1 MTTGLRLS
9 DADHA
14 TLVDAWES
22 AIESFTDLAEIV
34 TDEQWLAPSGLPG
47 WTNAD
52 VVAHVIGIERDL
64 LGEAPPNLDID
75 WELLPHADD
84 LFSRYTELPV
94 AARRGVD
101 RAEVLAEL
109 RKTIPARRA
118 QLSADAGDL
127 GEIVSGPGGWQ
138 LPRGVV
144 LRMRIF
150 DIWLHDQ
157 DLRRSTGTVGELDTD
172 AAWVAAD
179 RMVGALGYSWSK
191 LAGAP
196 IGSSVAISV
205 TGPGVAFRVAAV
217 VADNGRGQ
225 LVSADSLG
233 EPDVD
238 VAMSWPDYAALC
250 AGRIPPSSALV
261 AIEGDPDLAAR
272 LLPALEITP

>member
-22 AIESFTDLAEIV
+22 AIEGFTDLAETL
-34 TDEQWLAPSGLPG
+34 TDERWLAPGGLPG

-64 LGEAPPNLDID
+64 LGDDPPNLDID

-118 QLSADAGDL
+118 QLAADAGDL
-127 GEIVSGPGGWQ
+127 GEIVGGPGGWQ
-138 LPRGVV
+138 LPEVSFCGCGSSTSGSTIRT
-144 LRMRIF
+144 F
-150 DIWLHDQ
+150 ADQ
-157 DLRRSTGTVGELDTD
+157 PERWASWTPTRLGWPPIGWS
-172 AAWVAAD
+172 
-179 RMVGALGYSWSK
+179 GALGYSWSK
-191 LAGAP
+191 LAGAR
-196 IGSSVAISV
+196 S
-205 TGPGVAFRVAAV
+205 AV
-217 VADNGRGQ
+217 
-225 LVSADSLG
+225 
-233 EPDVD
+233 
-238 VAMSWPDYAALC
+238 
-250 AGRIPPSSALV
+250 PSRS
-261 AIEGDPDLAAR
+261 P
-272 LLPALEITP
+272 